1 MIAEE
6 TAKEEAGRCLH
17 CGNKRAVYQKKE
29 DMLYF
34 NRACQN
40 CKNCMNVCQENAIT
54 FEYSVI

>member
-1 MIAEE
+1 MKERIEMIAEE

-40 CKNCMNVCQENAIT
+40 CKNCREN
-54 FEYSVI
+54 